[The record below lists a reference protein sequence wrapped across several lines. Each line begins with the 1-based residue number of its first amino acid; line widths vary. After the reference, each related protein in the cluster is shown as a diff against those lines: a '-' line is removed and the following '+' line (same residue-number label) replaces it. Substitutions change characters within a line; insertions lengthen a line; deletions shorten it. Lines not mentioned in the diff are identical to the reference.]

1 MKTVVGVDLAK
12 DSFVA
17 MSLDAKGK
25 PQGTAKEFKNSS
37 KGCARFLCWLNDPS
51 ETLVIFEATGFC
63 GKRLIKSLSGCVAGL
78 YEVNPLILKRARLSM
93 VQTKTD
99 PADAAGIAKAG
110 YSLHRTNPETLEAY
124 RIEFDE
130 ERESLAIWLSEYR
143 RLSRA
148 AARLTVQ
155 MESLRQHSC
164 SDVEA
169 ILEQRKVELE
179 ELKKRKADT
188 KKVIE
193 GKIATESE
201 DSDAELLQSVPG
213 IGPLTAAAL
222 SVVIRRIERFAS
234 ADSLKAYLGAY
245 PRRLQTGKRESQS
258 RLAKHGNS
266 TVRDML
272 WNAARSAAR
281 CNPVCRELYERM
293 SSRNKGGPAAYGAV
307 VRKLVQIAYGIL
319 TSRTRFRAEMA

>member
-12 DSFVA
+12 DSFGA

-25 PQGTAKEFKNSS
+25 PQRAAKEFRNSS
-37 KGCARFLCWLNDPS
+37 KGCASFLCWLDDPS
-51 ETLVIFEATGFC
+51 EALVVFEATGFC

-99 PADAAGIAKAG
+99 QADAAGIAKAG
-110 YSLHRTNPETLEAY
+110 YSLHRTSPEALETY

-155 MESLRQHSC
+155 MKSLRQHAC
-164 SDVEA
+164 LDVEA

-179 ELKKRKADT
+179 ELKKRKANT

-193 GKIATESE
+193 KKIATESE

-222 SVVIRRIERFAS
+222 VVVIRRIERFKS

-245 PRRLQTGKRESQS
+245 PRRLQTGKRESPS

-266 TVRDML
+266 LVRDML
-272 WNAARSAAR
+272 WNAARSAVR

-307 VRKLVQIAYGIL
+307 VTKLVQISYGIL
-319 TSRTRFRAEMA
+319 TSRTRFCAEMA